1 VLVAHPHATDTG
13 VSAREGGGW
22 TVSLVTAE
30 GHKGTVTVDK
40 DFTVGTLV
48 LAHAPHA
55 PHAHH
60 S

>member
-1 VLVAHPHATDTG
+1 MLVAHPHATVTG

-48 LAHAPHA
+48 LAHAR
-55 PHAHH
+55 HAHH